1 MTIRIVSPVDLPF
14 SHEDVRNLIGR
25 YAARHSRQQMLDVL
39 KPYKISTTAEAMV
52 LHPVLLNFLAIT
64 LGGMEWPQR
73 AAEPTPVATEPDGG
87 IFS

>member
-14 SHEDVRNLIGR
+14 SHEDVRNLIDR

-64 LGGMEWPQR
+64 LGGMEWLNQD
-73 AAEPTPVATEPDGG
+73 TPAPAVESNGG